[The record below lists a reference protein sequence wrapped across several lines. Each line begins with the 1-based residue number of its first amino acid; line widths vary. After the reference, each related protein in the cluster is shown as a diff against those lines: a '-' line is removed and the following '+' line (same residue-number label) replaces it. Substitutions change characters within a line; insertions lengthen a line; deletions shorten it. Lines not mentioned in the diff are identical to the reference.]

1 MTRFF
6 RDNGLLLVI
15 IAALLAAVL
24 AVGSS
29 LLGADPLTNL
39 AELAATPFRG
49 ISSAVANWT
58 QERYDRTFRYDQME
72 QTNEELRHRV
82 SELEELEREYQDA
95 IREKERLEDLLG
107 LAEERPEFTYE
118 DAQVTRRTTSNWES
132 NLTIDQGSA
141 DGVEADDCVIDQYG
155 NLVGIVTEV
164 GSNWSLVATVLDPS
178 VELGGRVAR
187 TDDDAILEG
196 DFTLMLEGQLKL
208 SYLPEDTQLVS
219 GDQVITSGL
228 GGVYP
233 AGLVVGEITG
243 LFTEA
248 DGVSRYAQVKPAAD
262 LDSVRYVYVITD
274 FGAQG

>member
-1 MTRFF
+1 MKRFF
-6 RDNGLLLVI
+6 RENGLLLVL
-15 IAALLAAVL
+15 IAVLLAAVL
-24 AVGSS
+24 AVGSAI
-29 LLGADPLTNL
+29 LGANPLTNFM
-39 AELAATPFRG
+39 EIVSTPFRA
-49 ISSAVANWT
+49 ISSTVAEWA
-58 QERYDRTFRYDQME
+58 QEQYDRAFQYDALE
-72 QTNEELRHRV
+72 QTNEELRRRIA
-82 SELEELEREYQDA
+82 ELEELEREYQDA
-95 IREKERLEDLLG
+95 IREKERLENLLG

-164 GSNWSLVATVLDPS
+164 GSNWSLVATVLDPG

>member
-1 MTRFF
+1 MKRFF

-39 AELAATPFRG
+39 AELVATPFRG

-72 QTNEELRHRV
+72 QTNEELRRRV

-155 NLVGIVTEV
+155 NLVGIVTEA

-196 DFTLMLEGQLKL
+196 NFTLMLEGQLKL

-243 LFTEA
+243 LFTES

>member
-1 MTRFF
+1 MKRFF

-39 AELAATPFRG
+39 AELVATPFRG

-243 LFTEA
+243 LFTES

>member
-1 MTRFF
+1 MKRFF

-82 SELEELEREYQDA
+82 SELEKLEREYQDA

-141 DGVEADDCVIDQYG
+141 DGVEVDDCVIDQYG

-196 DFTLMLEGQLKL
+196 NFTLMLEGQLKL

-243 LFTEA
+243 LFTES

>member
-1 MTRFF
+1 MKRFF

-39 AELAATPFRG
+39 AELVATPFRG

-141 DGVEADDCVIDQYG
+141 DGVEVDDCVIDQYG

-208 SYLPEDTQLVS
+208 SYLPGDTQLVS

>member
-1 MTRFF
+1 MKRFF

-155 NLVGIVTEV
+155 NLVGVVTEV

>member
-1 MTRFF
+1 MKRFF

-141 DGVEADDCVIDQYG
+141 DGVEVDDCVIDQYG

>member
-1 MTRFF
+1 MKRFF

-39 AELAATPFRG
+39 AELVATPFRG

-82 SELEELEREYQDA
+82 SELEKLEREYQDA

-132 NLTIDQGSA
+132 NLTIDQGST
-141 DGVEADDCVIDQYG
+141 DGVEVDDCVIDQYG

-243 LFTEA
+243 LFTGA

>member
-1 MTRFF
+1 MKRFF

-39 AELAATPFRG
+39 AELVATPFRG

-72 QTNEELRHRV
+72 QTNEELRRRV

-141 DGVEADDCVIDQYG
+141 DGVEVDDCVIDQYG

>member
-1 MTRFF
+1 MKRFF

-39 AELAATPFRG
+39 AELVATPFRG

-82 SELEELEREYQDA
+82 SEPEKLEREYQDA

-132 NLTIDQGSA
+132 NLTIDQGST
-141 DGVEADDCVIDQYG
+141 DGVEVDDCVIDQYG

-243 LFTEA
+243 LFTGA

>member
-1 MTRFF
+1 MKRFF

-39 AELAATPFRG
+39 AELVATPFRG

-208 SYLPEDTQLVS
+208 SYLPGDTQLVS

>member
-1 MTRFF
+1 MKRFF

-39 AELAATPFRG
+39 AELVATPFRG

-141 DGVEADDCVIDQYG
+141 DGVEVDDCVIDQYG
-155 NLVGIVTEV
+155 NLVGVVTEV

>member
-1 MTRFF
+1 MKRFF
-6 RDNGLLLVI
+6 QNNGLLLIV

-24 AVGSS
+24 GVGSF

-39 AELAATPFRG
+39 VEIVATPFRG
-49 ISSAVANWT
+49 ISSAVANWA
-58 QERYDRTFRYDQME
+58 QEQYDRAFRYDALE

-107 LAEERPEFTYE
+107 LAEERPEFTYT

-132 NLTIDQGSA
+132 NLTIDRGTG
-141 DGVEADDCVIDQYG
+141 DGVAVNDCVIDQYG

-248 DGVSRYAQVKPAAD
+248 DGGSRYAQVKPAAD

>member
-1 MTRFF
+1 MKRFF

-39 AELAATPFRG
+39 AELVATPFRG

-82 SELEELEREYQDA
+82 SELEKLEREYQDA

-196 DFTLMLEGQLKL
+196 NFTLMLEGQLKL

>member
-1 MTRFF
+1 MKRFF

-39 AELAATPFRG
+39 AELVATPFRG

-82 SELEELEREYQDA
+82 SELEKLEREYQDA

-243 LFTEA
+243 LFTES